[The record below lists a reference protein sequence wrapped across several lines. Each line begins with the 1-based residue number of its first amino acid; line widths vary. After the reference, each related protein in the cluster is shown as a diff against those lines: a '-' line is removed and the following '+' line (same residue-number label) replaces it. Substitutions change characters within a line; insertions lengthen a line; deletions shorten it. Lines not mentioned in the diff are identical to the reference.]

1 MCLHKR
7 NSRAGFKSV
16 HSVVLCGRR
25 NCANAPTEHVAIGG
39 YWCANL
45 CAPCADKM
53 RNRSGKVEVTALEK
67 VKA

>member
-1 MCLHKR
+1 MCLHLK
-7 NSRAGFKSV
+7 NKMAGFRAQ
-16 HSVVLCGRR
+16 HSVVFCGRP
-25 NCANAPTEHVAIGG
+25 NCEAPPTHHVSVG
-39 YWCANL
+39 YSCLNV